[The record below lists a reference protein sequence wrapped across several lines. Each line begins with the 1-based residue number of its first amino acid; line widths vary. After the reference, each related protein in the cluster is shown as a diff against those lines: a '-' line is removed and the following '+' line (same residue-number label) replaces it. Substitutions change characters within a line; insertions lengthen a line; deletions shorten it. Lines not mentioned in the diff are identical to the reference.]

1 MIKMDDREMLLRA
14 QKEIKLPA
22 QSNDKRKWFV
32 ECKNHGKWE
41 IITFDSQEDAWS
53 FYYSKL
59 SQLKTALM
67 KTGLVRQK
75 GE

>member
-1 MIKMDDREMLLRA
+1 MDDREMLLQA

-32 ECKNHGKWE
+32 ECKNSNGKWE
-41 IITFDSQEDAWS
+41 IITLDSQEDAWS

-59 SQLKTALM
+59 SELKATLM

-75 GE
+75 GT